1 MFKTRRDSF
10 HQILNE
16 VGRVQDEVNRMIGH
30 FADRYGWGV
39 KAQPA
44 GPALNLWEDE
54 NAFYVETDLPGMDP
68 SKLEVTVTE
77 GTKLTVSGERLSDD
91 VKDVCWHRQER
102 AFGQFRRELTL
113 PVLVDADKVSARFEQ
128 GVLKL
133 TLPKSEA
140 AKPRR
145 INVQGV

>member
-10 HQILNE
+10 QTILNE
-16 VGRVQDEVNRMIGH
+16 VGRFQDEVNRLIGNVAGH
-30 FADRYGWGV
+30 YGWG
-39 KAQPA
+39 ARTQPA
-44 GPALNLWEDE
+44 APMLNLWEDE
-54 NAFYVETDLPGMDP
+54 NAFYVEADLPGMDP

-77 GTKLTVSGERLSDD
+77 GNQLAITGERLPNEA
-91 VKDVCWHRQER
+91 KEVCWHRQER

-113 PVLVDADKVSARFEQ
+113 PALVNADKVEARFEQ

-145 INVQGV
+145 ITVQGV